1 MLPMAAADD
10 VVGGAFRAL
19 KPVGSSVMD
28 EVRGAPVAASQPTP
42 QPGATPSPLR
52 TTPPVAQVPGAQPKR
67 TAVEPVAQPDPG
79 LRGFTET
86 RPNSGV
92 FRKGNEFSDRAGIDD
107 AGFAAR
113 GPISAR
119 NETAAQNLSDRYAS
133 ETRNKLQYDAEV
145 EEANRRNAMGA
156 MVSNISRERDAKIA
170 AENNAK
176 TMRDA
181 MQRQPGE
188 KRSAYA
194 TRIKA
199 MTETRGQDMEEA
211 RSVRGDGTTRRGQDL
226 NAATTVRGQD
236 ITSRGQDLNYDSTV
250 RGQDMTA
257 ATARTSA
264 LRDQFNK
271 DREFGLNMSKEA
283 RAARQDGEKVVM
295 DRISGMLPLTGDP
308 AKDGPMKAQA
318 MTALTQ
324 QFGQEIKVMRD
335 HLKKNPGDAKTAAQ
349 LKAMEKGGIASY
361 AGDEEGLA
369 RFMAGMQTAGAAQ
382 KDASWMFGFGSAAPS
397 AKPVTA
403 LTYKESKLPFHDGYY
418 VTDRKLADGKSEE
431 IRASQLP
438 LDARNLLRQP

>member
-19 KPVGSSVMD
+19 KPVGSSVVD

-42 QPGATPSPLR
+42 LPGAAPSPLR
-52 TTPPVAQVPGAQPKR
+52 PTPPVAQVPGAQPKR
-67 TAVEPVAQPDPG
+67 PETAAAPDPG

-86 RPNSGV
+86 STGSGI

-107 AGFAAR
+107 TRFAAR
-113 GPISAR
+113 GPISQQ
-119 NETAAQNLSDRYAS
+119 NQDAAQNLSDRYAAD
-133 ETRNKLQYDAEV
+133 TRNKFQYEAEV
-145 EEANRRNAMGA
+145 ADANRRNAIGA
-156 MVSNISRERDAKIA
+156 AISASERTRSSEA
-170 AENNAK
+170 AARNAA
-176 TMRDA
+176 MDERNA

-194 TRIKA
+194 TRIRA
-199 MTETRGQDMEEA
+199 MTETRGQDLSE
-211 RSVRGDGTTRRGQDL
+211 RQSVRGDGTTRRGQDMTT
-226 NAATTVRGQD
+226 ATTLRGQD
-236 ITSRGQDLNYDSTV
+236 ITSRGQDLNYDSAV

-295 DRISGMLPLTGDP
+295 DRITGMLPLTGDP

-324 QFGQEIKVMRD
+324 QFGQEIKGMRD
-335 HLKKNPGDAKTAAQ
+335 YLAKNPGDKQTAAR
-349 LKAMEKGGIASY
+349 LKSLEDGGIAAY
-361 AGDEEGLA
+361 AGNEEGMA
-369 RFMAGMQTAGAAQ
+369 RFMAGMQTAAAAQ
-382 KDASWMFGFGSAAPS
+382 ASDKWWNPFSATASPS
-397 AKPVTA
+397 AKPVTSYTVKPPLLWGQGTA
-403 LTYKESKLPFHDGYY
+403 
-418 VTDRKLADGKSEE
+418 VTDRKLPNGKNEE
-431 IRASQLP
+431 IPMADMP
-438 LDARNLLRQP
+438 FDARNLLRQP